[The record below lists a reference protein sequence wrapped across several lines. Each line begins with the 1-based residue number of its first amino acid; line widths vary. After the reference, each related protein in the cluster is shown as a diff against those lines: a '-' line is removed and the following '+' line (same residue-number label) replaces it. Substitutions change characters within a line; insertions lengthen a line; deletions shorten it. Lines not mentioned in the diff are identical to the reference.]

1 MPYFSALFDLKL
13 KLGTKKL
20 NAHQKPT
27 NLAVKITLNHIHFV
41 GAIIKSKASRANTLA
56 KDRIDGEH
64 TYTPGYWRGQG
75 VRWVVGCGLCIGGG
89 G

>member
-64 TYTPGYWRGQG
+64 TYIQTRALEGAAGKMG
-75 VRWVVGCGLCIGGG
+75 SGLCIGG
-89 G
+89 